1 MSSPVLR
8 VSVICTGNICRSP
21 MGEVIFR
28 HHVDADESLRGR
40 VQVTSAGTANW
51 HVGEPMDR
59 RARDA
64 LDRAGYVGAGSP
76 GAYADRAYLE
86 RQDLLIVMTREH
98 LHEVRERVGRPL
110 PDAVLLRSFAD
121 DGHGRDVADPYY
133 GTSSDFDAC
142 CAMISRASPRLTS
155 EFRRRLDA
163 DSFEA

>member
-133 GTSSDFDAC
+133 GDDREFDECLELLREC
-142 CAMISRASPRLTS
+142 CRRLTS
-155 EFRRRLDA
+155 GFRQRLGA